1 VTEVQG
7 GGSDL
12 VRDPSGLRGSWARD
26 ADGLHRPVRNAAVH
40 RGVQQRGRHREPL
53 PTVLDSAEIVQEF
66 GVSALETTVIL
77 DRDGEEVY
85 RDVAVSDAETLR
97 AELEGVL

>member
-1 VTEVQG
+1 MV
-7 GGSDL
+7 SI
-12 VRDPSGLRGSWARD
+12 DPSETPQSIEAF
-26 ADGLHRPVRNAAVH
+26 NSAA
-40 RGVQQRGRHREPL
+40 GIEEPL

-85 RDVAVSDAETLR
+85 RDVAVSAPDTLR
-97 AELEGVL
+97 AELEGAL